1 MFKKMF
7 AIVLLLLLCLLPTT
21 QAQDLDWMQFSGS
34 EITILMPEHPV
45 LDGMRSVM
53 DEFEAATG
61 ITINVEA
68 LAENLYFD
76 RMEVALRAD
85 EGVMDVYMV
94 PMDST
99 AFTQW
104 SNGLIHP
111 LSPFINDPSMTAAD
125 YDFADFPGGFT
136 QATQYPPGDM
146 DAQDYAIPVS
156 FEAYTLFWNMD
167 IVDEYL
173 DGVVPDTMAELI
185 EAAQG
190 ITEASGGTVAG
201 AVMRGIRSHTIMD
214 TVTGMVLNNWADAEM
229 SLPYSVYRTCW
240 MLSASYLG
248 RAQRIAAL
256 PLHPSAGRHP
266 GRWPS
271 RDNLWLGSD
280 QGANQY

>member
-1 MFKKMF
+1 MFKK
-7 AIVLLLLLCLLPTT
+7 ALVAVLLLVICIAPAV
-21 QAQDLDWMQFSGS
+21 QANGDLDWMQFAGS

-61 ITINVEA
+61 ISVNVEA

-111 LSPFINDPSMTAAD
+111 LSPFINDDHMTAAD
-125 YDFADFPGGFT
+125 YDFADFPAGFT

-156 FEAYTLFWNMD
+156 FEAYTLFWNQD

-173 DGVVPDTMAELI
+173 DGEIPDTMGGLDR
-185 EAAQG
+185 
-190 ITEASGGTVAG
+190 SGA
-201 AVMRGIRSHTIMD
+201 
-214 TVTGMVLNNWADAEM
+214 
-229 SLPYSVYRTCW
+229 
-240 MLSASYLG
+240 
-248 RAQRIAAL
+248 
-256 PLHPSAGRHP
+256 
-266 GRWPS
+266 
-271 RDNLWLGSD
+271 
-280 QGANQY
+280 

>member
-1 MFKKMF
+1 MKKLVVLSLL
-7 AIVLLLLLCLLPTT
+7 VLLMVMPAV
-21 QAQDLDWMQFSGS
+21 QADDIDWMQYGGS

-53 DEFEAATG
+53 EDFGSATG
-61 ITINVEA
+61 ITVNVEA

-85 EGVMDVYMV
+85 AGVMDVYMV

-111 LSPFINDPSMTAAD
+111 LSPYINDSSMTSAD

-156 FEAYTLFWNMD
+156 FEAYTLFYNKD
-167 IVDEYL
+167 IIDEYL
-173 DGVVPDTMAELI
+173 DGEIPDTMGGLI
-185 EAAQG
+185 EAHK
-190 ITEASGGTVAG
+190 ASPRPAADRSPARSCAASVRTPLWIPSPAWSSTIG
-201 AVMRGIRSHTIMD
+201 AKRKCPCPTTSGSMAIGRR
-214 TVTGMVLNNWADAEM
+214 
-229 SLPYSVYRTCW
+229 LP
-240 MLSASYLG
+240 
-248 RAQRIAAL
+248 
-256 PLHPSAGRHP
+256 
-266 GRWPS
+266 
-271 RDNLWLGSD
+271 
-280 QGANQY
+280 